1 MTGCF
6 AQRLLADDR
15 LLKLTSS
22 SKYYVMLQKL
32 KTLSW
37 KIMPQTMK
45 AAVVHQFGQPLTLEE
60 VAIPEPGA
68 GQVLMK
74 VVASYR
80 SRIDR
85 RNASGFA

>member
-1 MTGCF
+1 
-6 AQRLLADDR
+6 
-15 LLKLTSS
+15 
-22 SKYYVMLQKL
+22 
-32 KTLSW
+32 
-37 KIMPQTMK
+37 MPQTMK